1 MRPAQGYTFG
11 AMRILHVVTAFPR
24 SPDDVISP
32 WLVELLR
39 RLRAAG
45 HDVEVFA
52 SAYRGGGNR
61 DFEGIPIHRFR
72 YFPAAWEDLTHDEAV
87 PDRLKRAWRYRAAL
101 PCYLLGGV
109 IGIWRLCRRRP
120 YDVVHVHWPM
130 PHALFGW
137 VARAA
142 CGARLVTTFYGVELR
157 WVKSGMPWLRGFLAR
172 AAASSDRVVAISQY
186 TAGEIRELADAPVTV
201 IPYTTGLRDATAGTG
216 TRGAPGTPGLRPGLM
231 SAATGGV
238 APFTVL
244 FVGRLVAR
252 KGIPTLIEAAR
263 RLRETVPI
271 RVVII
276 GEGPERSAIEAEIA
290 RAGLDGVVELRG
302 RVPSDEL
309 VRAYQGADA
318 LVLPAVVDARGDTEG
333 LGVVVLE
340 AMSCGTPVVA
350 SDIGGITDMVTHDQT
365 GLLVPPGDPAAL
377 AAAIERLAKDPD
389 LWRRLA
395 HAGHRRF
402 RDDFS
407 WPSLVRRWEDLY
419 RETVT
424 GPGSGAPARG

>member
-1 MRPAQGYTFG
+1 
-11 AMRILHVVTAFPR
+11 MRILHVVTAFPR
-24 SPDDVISP
+24 SRDDVITP

-45 HDVEVFA
+45 HDVEVFT

-72 YFPAAWEDLTHDEAV
+72 YFPATWEDLTHDEAV
-87 PDRLKRAWRYRAAL
+87 PDRLKRAWRYRLAL
-101 PCYLLGGV
+101 PCYLLGGMT
-109 IGIWRLCRRRP
+109 GIWRLCRRHR
-120 YDVVHVHWPM
+120 YDVVQVHWPL

-172 AAASSDRVVAISQY
+172 AARSSDRVVAISQY
-186 TAGEIRELADAPVTV
+186 TAGEIRELADTPITV
-201 IPYTTGLRDATAGTG
+201 IPYTTGLAELTAGSAA
-216 TRGAPGTPGLRPGLM
+216 APGSQRQR
-231 SAATGGV
+231 SDAGG
-238 APFTVL
+238 PFTVL

-271 RVVII
+271 RLVII
-276 GEGPERSAIEAEIA
+276 GDGPERPALEAEIA
-290 RAGLDGVVELRG
+290 RAGLGGLAELRG
-302 RVPSDEL
+302 RVPSDQL
-309 VRAYQGADA
+309 ARAYQEAGA
-318 LVLPAVVDARGDTEG
+318 LVLPAIVDARGDTEG
-333 LGVVVLE
+333 LGVVLLE
-340 AMSCGTPVVA
+340 AMSYGTPVIA
-350 SDIGGITDMVTHDQT
+350 SDIGGITDIVTHDQT

-377 AAAIERLAKDPD
+377 AAAIQRLARDHET
-389 LWRRLA
+389 WRRLA
-395 HAGHRRF
+395 DAGRR
-402 RDDFS
+402 RYLEDFS
-407 WPSLVRRWEDLY
+407 WSSLVRRWEDLY

-424 GPGSGAPARG
+424 GLGSGARARD